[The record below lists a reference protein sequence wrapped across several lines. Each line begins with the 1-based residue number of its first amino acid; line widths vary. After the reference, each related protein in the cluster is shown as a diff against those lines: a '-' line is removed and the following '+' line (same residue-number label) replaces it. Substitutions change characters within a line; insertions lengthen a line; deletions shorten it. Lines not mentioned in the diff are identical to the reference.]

1 MDARQFF
8 LDQIDSF
15 TARFM
20 NTLKDVDRSKELAE
34 FQGEERRLLVK
45 VEEMRKKQMEIN
57 DIFNKVSGAQP
68 SKKIETIDSFKPK
81 MIEIEQEIEVI
92 E

>member
-34 FQGEERRLLVK
+34 F
-45 VEEMRKKQMEIN
+45 
-57 DIFNKVSGAQP
+57 
-68 SKKIETIDSFKPK
+68 
-81 MIEIEQEIEVI
+81 
-92 E
+92 

>member
-1 MDARQFF
+1 
-8 LDQIDSF
+8 
-15 TARFM
+15 
-20 NTLKDVDRSKELAE
+20 
-34 FQGEERRLLVK
+34 
-45 VEEMRKKQMEIN
+45 MEIN